1 MHSCGEPYVGGLRRL
16 VGSSVGRV
24 VSELPIILPQ
34 RRLHLTRV
42 VEPETLAQPVRIP
55 YGRNGSV
62 DAISRAERG
71 EAKVFPIPIVI
82 VEEADARVSRSPRS
96 IRSKSATG
104 SSCVRRLQDLL
115 TILKKGDHGW
125 IRTGHC
131 GLDDVAVCQV
141 RRTFP
146 RLKIPIAAV
155 WAIPTSDMTIRM
167 VRHHATVGFIS
178 RNVSGRNRCPQSK
191 FDFMAAIAR
200 RHFIDSNFG
209 RHCLC
214 RPPRSSKNSGGI
226 TKLGRLVDAISNAM
240 AGLHVA
246 PQTVPGPKMAFPEA
260 RSTAVSPDPSSA
272 LADGFFRL

>member
-115 TILKKGDHGW
+115 TILKRV
-125 IRTGHC
+125 I
-131 GLDDVAVCQV
+131 
-141 RRTFP
+141 
-146 RLKIPIAAV
+146 
-155 WAIPTSDMTIRM
+155 
-167 VRHHATVGFIS
+167 TVGFVPVTVAWMTS
-178 RNVSGRNRCPQSK
+178 PSARYVVLSPVSK
-191 FDFMAAIAR
+191 F
-200 RHFIDSNFG
+200 
-209 RHCLC
+209 
-214 RPPRSSKNSGGI
+214 
-226 TKLGRLVDAISNAM
+226 
-240 AGLHVA
+240 
-246 PQTVPGPKMAFPEA
+246 Q
-260 RSTAVSPDPSSA
+260 
-272 LADGFFRL
+272 